1 LIYIQRGFLLRSNL
15 SFDVPNLSFWR
26 PRCADYPYQNY
37 KLNSSDHPNEARG
50 YRLSMD
56 GREANSIYT
65 ITPILG
71 TGYVLEVFDEL
82 FYG

>member
-1 LIYIQRGFLLRSNL
+1 VQIIHTRTN
-15 SFDVPNLSFWR
+15 
-26 PRCADYPYQNY
+26 
-37 KLNSSDHPNEARG
+37 KLNSLDHPNEAHG

-56 GREANSIYT
+56 GREANSIYM

-71 TGYVLEVFDEL
+71 TGYMLEVFDEL